1 MHLEI
6 ISTPSHSSAKLN
18 APSCTTTELPPTN
31 NNYYWSMFN
40 VRTNPD
46 HKSYI
51 VSHNTRTT
59 ISGRWPSSDS
69 GRHRLILDVLLE
81 ISPKVRPMKT
91 PTITYGHITP
101 SLVSS
106 FSTNRRW
113 NDAPPVNHKFWICI
127 RFSTTIQHYM
137 TKPCHDPPDRKENY
151 QLNFNRP
158 DNKCPLQSSLTTYT

>member
-1 MHLEI
+1 MRLPARQRNYHPQI
-6 ISTPSHSSAKLN
+6 IIIIGPCSTCELIPIIN
-18 APSCTTTELPPTN
+18 RISCP
-31 NNYYWSMFN
+31 
-40 VRTNPD
+40 
-46 HKSYI
+46 
-51 VSHNTRTT
+51 TRTT

-106 FSTNRRW
+106 FSTKRRW

-137 TKPCHDPPDRKENY
+137 T
-151 QLNFNRP
+151 RP
-158 DNKCPLQSSLTTYT
+158 SHATIPRTGKKITN